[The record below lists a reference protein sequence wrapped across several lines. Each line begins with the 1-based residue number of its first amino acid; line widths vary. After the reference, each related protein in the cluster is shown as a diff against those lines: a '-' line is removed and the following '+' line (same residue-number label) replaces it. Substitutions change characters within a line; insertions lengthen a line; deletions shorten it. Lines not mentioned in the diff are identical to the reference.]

1 MKRLFILTM
10 LAVVM
15 TAVSAQTKKVSIL
28 GDSYST
34 FKGVGPSHYAPF
46 YPNDAFTSRPRAI
59 SWRKTTRGAALP
71 SVAQA
76 TAEWML
82 RATTSLHA
90 PTVLAILTSSSCL
103 AAPTTPG
110 QILLLANISMPTGAR
125 RTARVSVLHSP
136 VCSIC
141 FRSAIP
147 RLPSTRC

>member
-46 YPNDAFTSRPRAI
+46 YPND
-59 SWRKTTRGAALP
+59 TRGAALP

-76 TAEWML
+76 TVEWMP

-110 QILLLANISMPTGAR
+110 QTLLWANISMPTGAR